1 MKSWLQ
7 ENDLEIFLTHNK
19 GTLVVA
25 KRFITTLKK
34 KNYKSITSSSKSIYI
49 DNLDDIVSGYNNT
62 YHSTIKPKWIRLWG
76 YENSFNGW
84 LIKKI
89 LLNKMI

>member
-62 YHSTIKPKWIRLWG
+62 YHSTIKPK
-76 YENSFNGW
+76 
-84 LIKKI
+84 
-89 LLNKMI
+89 